1 MKKFIPLLLLSF
13 GFVVS
18 TAQNGS
24 QLRTVSFDGNWRF
37 KKDSVID
44 ASSMSFDD
52 SKWRA
57 LNLPHDWSIEDL
69 PTGQAGLPNQSDSVV
84 GPFTTKSVGTTATG
98 YTVGG
103 IA

>member
-1 MKKFIPLLLLSF
+1 MKKFIPFLLLSF

-18 TAQNGS
+18 MAQNGN

-57 LNLPHDWSIEDL
+57 LDLPHDWSIEDL
-69 PTGQAGLPNQSDSVV
+69 SAGQAGPPTGQAGSYRDWSFGTLLP
-84 GPFTTKSVGTTATG
+84 A
-98 YTVGG
+98 
-103 IA
+103 

>member
-13 GFVVS
+13 GFFVS
-18 TAQNGS
+18 MAQSGN

-44 ASSMSFDD
+44 ASPISFDD

-57 LNLPHDWSIEDL
+57 LDLPHDWSIEDL
-69 PTGQAGLPNQSDSVV
+69 PNQTDSVV

-98 YTVGG
+98 YTVGRHRLV
-103 IA
+103 